1 MSNANYGQNAGQ
13 GGRYGQYNPYAQQND
28 QYDPSGAYR
37 QQAGYG
43 GQQQGG
49 YSSQQTRVAPPP
61 GPQTYPSSN
70 YAEEQSNQTYEMGPM
85 TGRAV
90 SQQEPTTILDACREM
105 HRGIDSLEEHLKQ
118 LDILYTQRA
127 SETRDVSRIR
137 KEIENISNRFIDA
150 SSGLKDRI
158 EKLAKDPQSKIPR
171 NAPQV
176 GRVYRRLQDANNQ
189 FQQLGLK
196 HRNELRAQK
205 ARDMRTVNPEAT
217 EEQIQKAVDNEEGA
231 QIFRIAVMESARRD
245 EAQTALFANEARD
258 KDIKEIER
266 SLKGL
271 TEISDAL
278 NKLVIEQ
285 GTAIE
290 NIEQQGEVV
299 VDHVAKAN
307 VEMEGAITNAR
318 SARRKKFWC
327 LGIALLLVIIIVVV
341 VVVVVLVLRSQNR
354 SSNPAPPPAPSGAA
368 KLRVVRG
375 RELDAVRS

>member
-1 MSNANYGQNAGQ
+1 MARTQARVVATVNTIHMPNRTISMTHQVPIG
-13 GGRYGQYNPYAQQND
+13 
-28 QYDPSGAYR
+28 SR
-37 QQAGYG
+37 QAMVDNNRVDIARSRLELLRLLDHRPTQAVITPRSRAIKHMVSTNGKA
-43 GQQQGG
+43 
-49 YSSQQTRVAPPP
+49 STNVPLMID
-61 GPQTYPSSN
+61 T
-70 YAEEQSNQTYEMGPM
+70 EMGPM

-231 QIFRIAVMESARRD
+231 QIFRIAVCTLCQRYFS
-245 EAQTALFANEARD
+245 
-258 KDIKEIER
+258 
-266 SLKGL
+266 
-271 TEISDAL
+271 
-278 NKLVIEQ
+278 V
-285 GTAIE
+285 
-290 NIEQQGEVV
+290 
-299 VDHVAKAN
+299 
-307 VEMEGAITNAR
+307 
-318 SARRKKFWC
+318 
-327 LGIALLLVIIIVVV
+327 
-341 VVVVVLVLRSQNR
+341 
-354 SSNPAPPPAPSGAA
+354 
-368 KLRVVRG
+368 
-375 RELDAVRS
+375 